1 MKPRDFKA
9 LAKATSVITNIDERR
24 ITKAAI
30 IRFCEAHFPLFD
42 PDVFGKHVEDF
53 HKEWAKLKQTG
64 ERHQALVNFV
74 TQNTNPETT
83 HFKMVSLADGN
94 VEQLL
99 LAINVKDAALEAL
112 ESLAWGICNHDGD
125 VRECSD
131 CGTLFDPE
139 DTDDPQNACCQEC
152 IDARN

>member
-1 MKPRDFKA
+1 MKSRDFKA

-30 IRFCEAHFPLFD
+30 IRFCESHFPLFD

-53 HKEWAKLKQTG
+53 HKEA
-64 ERHQALVNFV
+64 
-74 TQNTNPETT
+74 ETE
-83 HFKMVSLADGN
+83 HFKMVNQCDAN
-94 VEQLL
+94 EEHLL
-99 LAINVKDAALEAL
+99 LATNAKDAALEAL

-131 CGTLFDPE
+131 CGRLFDPE
-139 DTDDPQNACCQEC
+139 DTDDPQNACCQYC
-152 IDARN
+152 IDARK